1 MARASMQIVIFLLL
15 MTAASNA
22 IVVSGVGDALGV
34 APTTGEPAA
43 VQSAQSDAES
53 FSPTQGSSET
63 LFGLFTSGGSVFAS
77 IFQVALAAP
86 LMFVNLGVPTW
97 LVSFVFAPMAIIVFA
112 DLFGIIA
119 GRGTT

>member
-22 IVVSGVGDALGV
+22 IVVSGVGDALGI
-34 APTTGEPAA
+34 APTTGEQAA
-43 VQSAQSDAES
+43 VTDAQAQADS

-63 LFGLFTSGGSVFAS
+63 LFGLFTAGGSVFSS

-86 LMFVNLGVPTW
+86 LMFINLGVPTW
-97 LVSFVFAPMAIIVFA
+97 LVTFIFAPMTVIVFA

-119 GRGTT
+119 GRSTT